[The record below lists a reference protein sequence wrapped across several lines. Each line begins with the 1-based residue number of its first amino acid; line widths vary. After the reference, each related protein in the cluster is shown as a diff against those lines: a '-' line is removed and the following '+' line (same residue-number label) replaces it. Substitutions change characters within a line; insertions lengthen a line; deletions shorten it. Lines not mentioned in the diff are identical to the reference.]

1 MSKSDWLVVEHIEM
15 KDTKG
20 AWCAISI
27 LGDVLAQ
34 IENSIPNDK
43 TAILFVHADN
53 PYVVMSKREFEA
65 LHGPIDKVGE

>member
-1 MSKSDWLVVEHIEM
+1 MSNDWLVVEHIEM

-34 IENSIPNDK
+34 VENSIPNK
-43 TAILFVHADN
+43 QTKILFVHTDN
-53 PYVVMSKREFEA
+53 PYVVMSKCEFEA
-65 LHGPIDKVGE
+65 LHGPIDKAVE